1 MSANTQNP
9 RYACFA
15 SDNYAGI
22 CPEALD
28 YMSKA
33 NTGFEFSYGDDQW
46 TREACDLFRDIFE
59 TRCEVFFVFN
69 GTAGNSLALASL
81 CQSYHSV
88 ICHEFAHIETDE
100 CGAPEFFSHGVKL
113 LLGNGEEGKLTPDSI
128 GRLVTKR
135 SDIHYPKPKA
145 VSLTQAT
152 EFGTVYTPRELQ
164 ALKKAA
170 MTYSLKMHMDG
181 ARFANAVVSL
191 KVKPRELANDC
202 GVDVLVLGGSKNGLA
217 VGEAVIFFD
226 GALAEEFAYRC
237 KQAGQLAS
245 KMRFLAAP
253 WVGVLKTGAW
263 LRNAEHA
270 NRQAETL
277 AQKLRGIPEAEILMP
292 RQANSV
298 FVKFPPQTADRLT
311 AMGWHF
317 YAFIGAGGARLM
329 CSWSTTEEM
338 IKSFVG
344 DLKKAI
350 HKDK

>member
-1 MSANTQNP
+1 
-9 RYACFA
+9 
-15 SDNYAGI
+15 
-22 CPEALD
+22 
-28 YMSKA
+28 
-33 NTGFEFSYGDDQW
+33 
-46 TREACDLFRDIFE
+46 
-59 TRCEVFFVFN
+59 
-69 GTAGNSLALASL
+69 
-81 CQSYHSV
+81 
-88 ICHEFAHIETDE
+88 
-100 CGAPEFFSHGVKL
+100 VKL
-113 LLGNGEEGKLTPDSI
+113 LLGNGGEGKLTPDSI

-145 VSLTQAT
+145 ISLTQAT
-152 EFGTVYTPRELQ
+152 EFGTVYTPLELH

-170 MTYSLKMHMDG
+170 MAYSLKMHMDG

-191 KVKPRELANDC
+191 EVKPRELASDC

-226 GALAEEFAYRC
+226 VALAEEFAYRC

-270 NRQAETL
+270 NRHAEAL
-277 AQKLRGIPEAEILMP
+277 AQKLRGIPEVEILMP

-298 FVKFPPQTADRLT
+298 FVKIPPQTVDRLT
-311 AMGWHF
+311 AKGWHF
-317 YAFIGAGGARLM
+317 YTFIGAGGARLM

-338 IKSFVG
+338 IASFID
-344 DLKKAI
+344 DLKKSVS
-350 HKDK
+350 KSK